1 MKTASAVTTANVA
14 KIVPAEKTA
23 LAAITAPAMTNTAA
37 TAIANVNNRRR
48 RLYKPLSLA
57 LKNIKAERFGRRPT

>member
-1 MKTASAVTTANVA
+1 MKTASAVTTANAA

-37 TAIANVNNRRR
+37 TVIVNVNNR
-48 RLYKPLSLA
+48 
-57 LKNIKAERFGRRPT
+57 